1 MNYKTD
7 TTEDEPPENQI
18 EMVSVSADAIV
29 SAILRNAQ
37 DMETCDDQQSKLGFA
52 ASTNIDQ

>member
-18 EMVSVSADAIV
+18 ETVSVSADAIV
-29 SAILRNAQ
+29 SAILRNAR
-37 DMETCDDQQSKLGFA
+37 DMETREDQQSKLGFA